1 MRQSETRGGA
11 ASAPSTP
18 SDRAERRQLTLL
30 FCELA
35 DSVALSARLDPEDL
49 HDFFMAYQQVCALSV
64 EPYSGYLARF
74 AGDGVLIYFGYP
86 VAFEDSAERAVRAGL
101 QLVRG
106 IAKLRAERFAGL
118 DIKVRI
124 GIATGLVVVGE
135 AFAEGEA
142 DRHGVVGQA
151 ANLAARLQ
159 TMAEPNTVLVSEF
172 TRQLASETFEYRDL
186 GSHQLKG
193 FSKPVPVYQV
203 IGQREVS
210 RLEARGAALTPF
222 VGRAQEIALLLDRW
236 ERATSRDGQ
245 VVALVGQ
252 AGVGK
257 SRVMAEAVERIARR
271 SGSAPP
277 PVVLQCSPYHSNVPL
292 FPVVRHLALEAH
304 IQTEDPPPVK
314 LDKLA
319 GLFVGNSAR
328 YGSAPLLADL
338 LGVEHA
344 TDLAPVAADPVA
356 KRQLM
361 IEALVDLYDSSS
373 RDPAMTLVFEDVQWI
388 DPTSRE
394 LLGRLTDWVKDANA
408 LIAVTL
414 RADSRRDAD
423 RILRRAGLIGPD
435 GDVSDHVTIHEIREL
450 DKEDGRRLAVAA
462 AHGAGRA
469 IDASRLD
476 ALVDSSG
483 GIPLFLEELVK
494 AAANGVELSD
504 GRGKAIEVGL
514 VPNTI
519 RDALMAQ
526 LDQLGFAKEVAQY
539 ASVIGHEFLGDL
551 LARIMQRP
559 LDELVPTLK
568 TLVDARILAGGR
580 TPSDNYLFKHA
591 LIRDISYRSLLR
603 QHRRQIHLLVA
614 RELARH
620 PAETGAVSDDLVA
633 QHYALGEAS
642 MDAIACWRRGAGVA
656 IARSANEEAVAMLQS
671 ALKELEKIR
680 GSADPALELDLVVT
694 QAMAMRSLRGYSA
707 PEVEQALARARVLCA
722 NSDDIGKK
730 VSVEWGLFQCS
741 FVAGDI
747 ERARGFA
754 AELHTLAT
762 QEPGEALV
770 DAHLANG
777 MVAFDAGEFAAAM
790 ASHESGARLCQP
802 EIDQPRFHTHGQN
815 AGLFCLSY
823 LARTQCIV
831 GHLDRGHATIARARE
846 IAAMRSQEPGHIH
859 SSLNVTIQAVRLFHI
874 CGDLEA
880 ERRLASETIEVARR
894 NRYVYYEAMGRC
906 HLGWVAGAE
915 GNVDDGVAMLS
926 AGIAALR
933 QTGTALSL
941 PGFYLLLAQLHVYAG
956 RLDEASSALAM
967 ATGSDWRAV
976 WAADAERVRGDILAA
991 DRAAAE
997 AAYRASLAVARRQQ
1011 AGLFICKASMSL
1023 ARLLQSSGRREEG
1036 RALLTESLAHLHGGD
1051 EFGTV
1056 RQTRLMINE
1065 MTG

>member
-1 MRQSETRGGA
+1 V
-11 ASAPSTP
+11 SA
-18 SDRAERRQLTLL
+18 
-30 FCELA
+30 
-35 DSVALSARLDPEDL
+35 V
-49 HDFFMAYQQVCALSV
+49 
-64 EPYSGYLARF
+64 
-74 AGDGVLIYFGYP
+74 
-86 VAFEDSAERAVRAGL
+86 
-101 QLVRG
+101 
-106 IAKLRAERFAGL
+106 AKLGAEQFAEL
-118 DIKVRI
+118 DVKVRV
-124 GIATGLVVVGE
+124 GIATGLVVVGD
-135 AFAEGEA
+135 AITEGVA
-142 DRHGVVGQA
+142 DRYGVVGEA

-159 TMAEPNTVLVSEF
+159 AMAEPNTVLVSEF

-186 GSHQLKG
+186 GRQELKG
-193 FSKPVPVYQV
+193 FAKPVPVYQV

-210 RLEARGAALTPF
+210 RLEARSAALTPF
-222 VGRAQEIALLLDRW
+222 VGREQEIALLLDRW
-236 ERATSRDGQ
+236 DLAASRKGQ

-252 AGVGK
+252 GGVGK
-257 SRVMAEAVERIARR
+257 SRIMAEAAERIARR
-271 SGSAPP
+271 SASAPA
-277 PVVLQCSPYHSNVPL
+277 PVILQYLPYHSNAPL
-292 FPVVRHLALEAH
+292 FPVVRHLARKAH
-304 IQTEDPPPVK
+304 IEAEDPPLVK
-314 LDKLA
+314 FDKLA
-319 GLFVGNSAR
+319 RLFGGYAAR
-328 YGSAPLLADL
+328 HGSAPLLADL

-344 TDLAPVAADPVA
+344 TDTAPVAVDPEA
-356 KRQLM
+356 TRQLT
-361 IEALVDLYDSSS
+361 IEALVDLSDSCS

-388 DPTSRE
+388 DPTSRR
-394 LLGRLTDWVKDANA
+394 LLGRLADWVKNTNA

-414 RADSRRDAD
+414 RAETRRDAD

-435 GDVSDHVTIHEIREL
+435 GGIFDHVTIHEVREL
-450 DKEDGRRLAVAA
+450 DKEEGRRLAVVA
-462 AHGAGRA
+462 AHTAGRA
-469 IDASRLD
+469 VDASRLD

-494 AAANGVELSD
+494 AAASGVELSR
-504 GRGKAIEVGL
+504 GRGTVTEAGM

-539 ASVIGHEFLGDL
+539 ASVIGHEFAGDL

-559 LDELVPTLK
+559 LDELVPMLE
-568 TLVDARILAGGR
+568 TLVDARILTGGS
-580 TPSDNYLFKHA
+580 TLPDNYFFKHA
-591 LIRDISYRSLLR
+591 LIRDISYGSLLR
-603 QHRRQIHLLVA
+603 KSRRQIHLLVA

-620 PAETGAVSDDLVA
+620 PAETGAVSDDLIA

-671 ALKELEKIR
+671 ALAELKKVR
-680 GSADPALELDLVVT
+680 GSADPALELDLVVA
-694 QAMAMRSLRGYSA
+694 QAMALRSLRGYSA

-722 NSDDIGKK
+722 NSEDIGKR
-730 VSVEWGLFQCS
+730 VSVDWGLFQCK

-754 AELHTLAT
+754 GDLHRLAT

-790 ASHESGARLCQP
+790 ASHESGARLCRP
-802 EIDQPRFHTHGQN
+802 ETDQPRFHTHGQN
-815 AGLFCLSY
+815 AGLFCLTS

-846 IAAMRSQEPGHIH
+846 IAAIRSQEPGHIH
-859 SSLNVTIQAVRLFHI
+859 SSLNVTIQAVRLFHM

-880 ERRLASETIEVARR
+880 EKRLAMETIEVAHR

-941 PGFYLLLAQLHVYAG
+941 PGFYLLLAQLYVCAG
-956 RLDEASSALAM
+956 RFDEASEALAM
-967 ATGSDWRAV
+967 ATGSDCRAV
-976 WAADAERVRGDILAA
+976 WAADVERVRGDILAT

-1011 AGLFICKASMSL
+1011 AGLFMCKAAMSL
-1023 ARLLQSSGRREEG
+1023 ARLLQSSGRQEEG
-1036 RALLTESLAHLHGGD
+1036 CALLTESLAHLHGGN
-1051 EFGTV
+1051 EFDTV
-1056 RQTRLMINE
+1056 RQARLMINE
-1065 MTG
+1065 MAS